1 MTRISALTPGV
12 NVPSSKYRVR
22 QYIPLLNDAGI
33 SVDEFAAKIDY
44 SAKLPGILGRVR
56 QRYIFP
62 VSATWIGIK
71 SISRINDIIKSNRYD
86 AVWLNRIVV
95 NTVYMEKFIR
105 RPLIY
110 DVDDAIWLNDER
122 ITRKIA
128 QKAEII
134 LAGNSFIADWFCKV
148 NPNIN
153 IIPTAIDT
161 QWFCPSD
168 SKPGNLFKIVWT
180 GSQQTIHYLLSIEKA
195 LAKFLNERKD
205 VLLIVISDVCPK
217 FTSIRKEKIRFI
229 KWTPEDEVVAIQEAR
244 VGIMPLN
251 DTPWERGKCSFKML
265 KYMACRIPV
274 LVSPVG
280 MNNEVLSKGE
290 IGFAAFKDDDW
301 VSGLEFFYKNRD
313 KSKLMGFNGTQVIN
327 KYYSLDIVTKSL
339 VQIFRNI

>member
-1 MTRISALTPGV
+1 
-12 NVPSSKYRVR
+12 
-22 QYIPLLNDAGI
+22 
-33 SVDEFAAKIDY
+33 
-44 SAKLPGILGRVR
+44 
-56 QRYIFP
+56 
-62 VSATWIGIK
+62 
-71 SISRINDIIKSNRYD
+71 
-86 AVWLNRIVV
+86 
-95 NTVYMEKFIR
+95 MEKFIL

-180 GSQQTIHYLLSIEKA
+180 GSQQTIHYLLSIEKT
-195 LAKFLNERKD
+195 LAKFLNEKMD
-205 VLLIVISDVCPK
+205 VLLIVISDVYPK

-229 KWTPEDEVVAIQEAR
+229 KWTPEDEIVAIQEAR

-251 DTPWERGKCSFKML
+251 NTPW
-265 KYMACRIPV
+265 
-274 LVSPVG
+274 VSPVG

-301 VSGLEFFYKNRD
+301 ISGLEFFYKNQD